1 MLPALKTAVRLFHGA
16 NPKNDIFMIRCAA
29 GGVGNYYGAKSLMQ
43 AIGCAEWG
51 VDG

>member
-1 MLPALKTAVRLFHGA
+1 LLPALETAVRLFHGA

-43 AIGCAEWG
+43 AIGC
-51 VDG
+51 